1 MLLEN
6 YDEQA
11 VREVFRD
18 DGIAEGMA
26 KGMEKGMA
34 VGRTEGKAEALTE
47 LMKNGNF
54 SADKACELLGIFGD
68 ERTRLLEKVKEKL
81 GQL

>member
-26 KGMEKGMA
+26 KGMAK
-34 VGRTEGKAEALTE
+34 GKAEALAE

-54 SADKACELLGIFGD
+54 SEDKACELLGISGD
-68 ERTRLLEKVKEKL
+68 ERTRLLEMLKEKS

>member
-26 KGMEKGMA
+26 KG
-34 VGRTEGKAEALTE
+34 KAEALAE

-54 SADKACELLGIFGD
+54 SEDKACELLGISGD
-68 ERTRLLEKVKEKL
+68 ERTRLLEMLKEKS

>member
-11 VREVFRD
+11 VREVFRN
-18 DGIAEGMA
+18 DGIAEG
-26 KGMEKGMA
+26 
-34 VGRTEGKAEALTE
+34 RAEALAE

-54 SADKACELLGIFGD
+54 SEDRACELLGISED
-68 ERTRLLEKVKEKL
+68 ERTRLLEILKEKA
-81 GQL
+81 GKR